1 MNPIQPPL
9 RQGDQGLKVT
19 NLQETLLF
27 LISKAPTRFG
37 FRDAVSA
44 AELVPKIEAEKA
56 DAVFKDA
63 TNGAVVR
70 FQGANQLDRSGIV
83 DDPTAK
89 ALNALLRELGAFPG
103 VPVTEPGSDEL
114 SLGKSGARVGEVQK
128 GLVQLG
134 YSIPP
139 QESAEAVFRPG
150 TQNAIRRFQDAMGL
164 TVSGRADARTLAE
177 LDRTLA
183 EQGGALW
190 RVEGR
195 MFHEHGGPAVGV
207 KLRLQQALFGGKKQR
222 LTEQEITTDALGYYS
237 ATYAPTTEKV
247 MLTVLAVGADSQEL
261 ALSQP
266 VMAQRREVLNLVLPA
281 KLQPASDAEF
291 QRLAA
296 ALQPHLGTGR
306 LALAREDGDQHDLS
320 LLHQAIGWD
329 GRVLAL
335 AAHADRLA
343 AEPELTAAG
352 LGGEALYALVRAGLP
367 TDAGRL
373 AIESEETVEAA
384 LKLASAAGIVRLA
397 DGDIATAKQAFRKFA
412 DEKRLGLRAPG
423 ALSTTGDML
432 KASGLAETEKTGF
445 TRAYARHLRSGADLW
460 AEARREGVPEA
471 QIAKLQVQGKLA
483 YLTQNHQPLVE
494 KLMTTVTSL
503 APDDISGLIDH
514 DYHEAGTWQSL
525 YAEVAGVTG
534 RETAEELELKLAS
547 VRPPAYETATAAA
560 AVAAASADQARQ
572 LRIAYPTQVA
582 RRVVEKGTNDNNRL
596 GLRIASGTQVHEV
609 LSRAHTLK
617 LGFEL
622 GRESVDGFMKRNK
635 AALFNPGE
643 TEAQIAAT
651 TKGLR
656 TLQRVYQITPTVEA
670 MGSLLSLGFKS
681 ARDVTRFSKADFVR
695 AHAHRLAGPE
705 EAALIYD
712 KATQVSVVTFNFFA
726 LAQQAKNGLATGAT
740 HTLQNNAE
748 GSEAAEKLEERNS
761 VMKNLVTQF
770 PTLETLLGEQD
781 YAECQSCESVLSPSA
796 YFVDLLEFLNPDD
809 LVWNN
814 FLAEWKHTHLDE
826 DYPHKDSHGKA
837 LKPFDALMQR
847 RPDLQHLPLTCENTE
862 TVLPY
867 IDVVNEILEYSVTH
881 GTLEPEAVHDTADAR
896 SDELIAE
903 PQNLIAGAYDKLK
916 TARYP
921 LNLPFDLWLE
931 TVRRFFQHQ
940 GTTLAEAMAALC
952 PTEELH
958 DNAVTF
964 DHAAVAIESLGM
976 SPGEAALLT
985 DPAILG
991 EWFNLY
997 GYDMKTDAVAALIQR
1012 NGKSVPNAKLLSRRL
1027 GVTYKELAALVQT
1040 EFLNPALKPA
1050 GFLHR
1055 LGLEFN
1061 DLRRLTRTPL
1071 DEQDAEALRLE
1082 NEEWQHRID
1091 ATATELGL
1099 VPADV
1104 RAKVAQARAAL
1115 DLTNILVL
1123 SDSDTNASFDRT
1135 ILCFAAVEA
1144 DGTPVRV
1151 TDLALLKLN
1160 LFVRL
1165 WRKLGWS
1172 LEDTDRAL
1180 CLFVDDPTMLNDP
1193 ATLGEAMHTAL
1204 LYFARTQKL
1213 LTALSLGAKGLP
1225 KLLTFWTELPKSL
1238 YARHFL
1244 NRAVLRT
1251 DPAFDHPLGQYL
1263 SAANVDFNKHLPALE
1278 GALGLATDDIAR
1290 VLAHAAGQPPQDAGT
1305 ALANAKLT
1313 MTNVSVL
1320 YRHATLA
1327 KALKLSISELIA
1339 LKEIS
1344 GVNPFGPLKTGA
1356 ALQELSDDGITAQT
1370 LRFLDL
1376 ATALRERGVKMAGV
1390 DALLRLRY
1398 ADDSK
1403 DKPTDEI
1410 ALKLTQKLAEALRQ
1424 IVAEH
1429 TPPETVDAAWLAPRL
1444 NMILPPDQAG
1454 ELVAWCLGNAQ
1465 VEVTTGDNKVKPK
1478 DQIPPST
1485 FAGEV
1490 NLGLRYSSVAE
1501 RQTLTWRGYLTA
1513 SKAAELKAMIPQGH
1527 VATLLANLIN
1537 NLREAQKS
1545 AFAACIDL
1553 SAEVLA
1559 AKRANLSRESLAV
1572 AAIAMLAQSVK
1583 PDADTPSVAQEL
1595 KAKLALGAPIPLSG
1609 DAASKLARVFLPVVI
1624 AQAQREFL
1632 DKSMSEELNAA
1643 PGLTQRLLDGDME
1656 NWRKQLLKPGTQAA
1670 LLKTAGL
1677 PPQPAFDGWFLVPTS
1692 GAYRLMI
1699 DGLALDEDGAI
1710 TINGKTCYDKNSG
1723 DAEANLSDVVM
1734 LKAGDFVACK
1744 INGTPDNPGKRVQ
1757 VTIQGET
1764 LRVGALARLTLLS
1777 RDCVDAVRNTRLA
1790 LAKAL
1795 RILQAS
1801 GVDDALLAANP
1812 VLQNWLRKLPLESN
1826 AANDALAPEL
1836 LNQWRDLITLA
1847 QLPATLGMDQPT
1859 VIAIQA
1865 VNALDQKT
1873 ASLIA
1878 PFFGCDAE
1886 KVLLLA
1892 AKLGISAPMDAQT
1905 LLRLWK
1911 ALRMV
1916 ALLGGQDST
1925 QLDGSLEDVLQWVT
1939 QTPSSDIARAV
1950 RDAAKARFDLDDWP
1964 QVAQPIFDPLRQLQ
1978 RDALVAF
1985 LLHRKKLQRVEQLYE
2000 VFLLDPGT
2008 EPVVQTSRMALA
2020 IASVQL
2026 FIQRCFLNLEP
2037 EVHPTTLDAG
2047 LWKWMKSIAL
2057 WGAGR
2062 RIFIHP
2068 ENYLQPEFRDDK
2080 THLFQELEGKLL
2092 QGNVTT
2098 NLAEEAFH
2106 TYLQG
2111 LAEISKMEMV
2121 TMHYEQHP
2129 DPRKNVVHVIGR
2141 VPNAAQK
2148 YFYRRSARGIWTPWE
2163 PVSVSMEGEHITAIV
2178 WRGRLQLFWLTFLPA
2193 GAQSQTAKDTN
2204 FEDMKGKKSSDLIQH
2219 KEKVQ
2224 LNWSEYYQGKWSA
2237 RKFGQG
2243 DAATLEFNVSA
2254 EFKRS
2259 QIFIHAS
2266 KESDGKG
2273 GDGAVWVNL
2282 RVKDLWI
2289 TQYSGGT
2296 SIAKMVS
2303 YPSGSTSSGGP
2314 DNTGD
2319 LDADLTFYWPEY
2331 QVSDYGFK
2339 LISKIAPPIG
2349 TRSGAPGLP
2358 ASPYAARLG
2367 NHPTKLTGAVKLA
2380 VTVND
2385 TIVTTSGVVTSGVA
2399 LPHQILG
2406 SPTAFQLLPC
2416 THPAPFP
2423 DVEIAALTAPF
2434 FYEDAEAVFFV
2445 EPTLVEKTVS
2455 EWRGWGRPW
2464 EWPGAF
2470 QAGGIVL
2477 SSKLIPYHPEQLIV
2491 PERLFDPLGPVARQ
2505 AVTPQNDWVTHPAAS
2520 IHFNGQ
2526 NVGRTGSRSSASNA
2540 PGVRR

>member
-1 MNPIQPPL
+1 MKLAMNNVIFPL
-9 RQGDQGLKVT
+9 NLRMNSPAVGD
-19 NLQETLLF
+19 LQDALRLL
-27 LISKAPTRFG
+27 
-37 FRDAVSA
+37 
-44 AELVPKIEAEKA
+44 
-56 DAVFKDA
+56 
-63 TNGAVVR
+63 
-70 FQGANQLDRSGIV
+70 LDRGVILAN
-83 DDPTAK
+83 DEGARRELTAV
-89 ALNALLRELGAFPG
+89 LLRERADQTYGSGTRKLVNAFQEERQLQGGGAVDEATAEALNVLLHELGALPEI
-103 VPVTEPGSDEL
+103 PVAEAGSNEL
-114 SLGKSGARVGEVQK
+114 SLGKSGTRVGEVQT
-128 GLVQLG
+128 GLGQLA
-134 YSIPP
+134 YSIPQ
-139 QESAEAVFRPG
+139 QEAAEAVFGPG
-150 TQNAIRRFQDAMGL
+150 TQSAIRRFQDAMGL
-164 TVSGRADARTLAE
+164 TVSGRADARTLSE
-177 LDRTLA
+177 LDRALA
-183 EQGGALW
+183 EQGGVLW

-195 MFHEHGGPAVGV
+195 LFHEHGGPAVGV
-207 KLRLQQALFGGKKQR
+207 KLRLQQSLFGGKTQR
-222 LTEQEITTDALGYYS
+222 LTGQEITTDALGYYS

-247 MLTVLAVGADSQEL
+247 LLTVLAVGADGQEV

-266 VMAQRREVLNLVLPA
+266 VLARRREVLNLVLPA
-281 KLQPASDAEF
+281 KLQPASAAEF

-320 LLHQAIGWD
+320 LLHQATGWD
-329 GRVLAL
+329 ARVLAL
-335 AAHADRLA
+335 AAHADSLA

-384 LKLASAAGIVRLA
+384 LKQASAAGIVRLA
-397 DGDIATAKQAFRKFA
+397 EGDIATAKQAFRKFA
-412 DEKRLGLRAPG
+412 DQKRLSLLAPG

-432 KASGLAETEKTGF
+432 QAAGLAEAAKNGF

-460 AEARREGVPEA
+460 AEARREGVPEP

-494 KLMTTVTSL
+494 QLMARVPSL
-503 APDDISGLIDH
+503 SPGDLSGLVDQ
-514 DYHEAGTWQSL
+514 DFHEAGTWQRL
-525 YAEVAGVTG
+525 FTEVAGVTG
-534 RETAEELELKLAS
+534 RENAEELELKLAK
-547 VRPPAYETATAAA
+547 VRPPAFEAPSARE
-560 AVAAASADQARQ
+560 AVAAASDDFARQ
-572 LRIAYPTQVA
+572 LRLSYPTQVA
-582 RRVVEKGTNDNNRL
+582 RRVVEKDANDNNRL
-596 GLRIASGTQVHEV
+596 GLRIAGGTQVHEV
-609 LSRAHTLK
+609 LSRAMSMEG
-617 LGFEL
+617 GFEL
-622 GRESVDGFMKRNK
+622 GHKSVDGFIKRNK
-635 AALFNPGE
+635 AALFPDE
-643 TEAQIAAT
+643 TDAEIAAA

-656 TLQRVYQITPTVEA
+656 TLQRVYQIAPTVEA

-695 AHAHRLAGPE
+695 AHTHRLAGPE

-726 LAQQAKNGLATGAT
+726 LAQQAQSGLATGAT
-740 HTLQNNAE
+740 HSQLNNAD
-748 GSEAAEKLEERNS
+748 GSGAAENPDERNS
-761 VMKNLVTQF
+761 VMKNLITQF

-781 YAECQSCESVLSPSA
+781 YAECQGCESVLSPSA

-809 LVWNN
+809 LVWTN
-814 FLAEWKHTHLDE
+814 FLAEWKHTHLDVP
-826 DYPHKDSHGKA
+826 YGRP
-837 LKPFDALMQR
+837 KPFDVLMQR

-867 IDVVNEILEYSVTH
+867 IDVVNEILEYSVAN
-881 GTLEPEAVHDTADAR
+881 GTLDPKAAHDTGQAR

-903 PQNLIAGAYDKLK
+903 PQNLLPAAYDNDHLK
-916 TARYP
+916 GAHYP
-921 LNLPFDLWLE
+921 LSLPFDLWLE
-931 TVRRFFQHQ
+931 TVRRFFKHQ
-940 GTTLAEAMAALC
+940 GTTLAEAMDALC
-952 PTEELH
+952 PTESLH
-958 DNAVTF
+958 DNGASF
-964 DHAAVAIESLGM
+964 DRAAVAVESLGL
-976 SPGEAALLT
+976 SPGEAGLLT
-985 DPAILG
+985 DPAIHN
-991 EWFNLY
+991 EWFKLY
-997 GYDMKTDAVAALIQR
+997 GYDIEPEAVAALIHR

-1027 GVTYKELAALVQT
+1027 GVTYKELAGLVQT

-1071 DEQDAEALRLE
+1071 DDDEQDAEALRLE

-1099 VPADV
+1099 VPAAV
-1104 RAKVAQARAAL
+1104 QAQVAQARAAL
-1115 DLTNILVL
+1115 DLGKILVL
-1123 SDSDTNASFDRT
+1123 SDSDTNASFDQTMLR
-1135 ILCFAAVEA
+1135 FADAA
-1144 DGTPVRV
+1144 GTPV
-1151 TDLALLKLN
+1151 THLALLKLN

-1180 CLFVDDPTMLNDP
+1180 CLFCGDP
-1193 ATLGEAMHTAL
+1193 ATINNNATLGAAMRTAL
-1204 LYFARTQKL
+1204 LYLARTKHL
-1213 LTALSLGAKGLP
+1213 LGTLPLGAKGLP

-1263 SAANVDFNKHLPALE
+1263 SAANVDLNKHLPALE

-1290 VLAHAAGQPPQDAGT
+1290 VLAHAAGQPPQEAGT

-1344 GVNPFGPLKTGA
+1344 GVNPFGSLKTSA

-1376 ATALRERGVKMAGV
+1376 ATTLRELGVKLAGV
-1390 DALLRLRY
+1390 DALLRHRY

-1424 IVAEH
+1424 IEAEH

-1444 NMILPPDQAG
+1444 SMILPPDQAG
-1454 ELVAWCLGNAQ
+1454 ELAAWCLGNAQ
-1465 VEVTTGDNKVKPK
+1465 VEVTTGGNKVEPK
-1478 DQIPPST
+1478 DEIPPST
-1485 FAGEV
+1485 FAGEA
-1490 NLGLRYSSVAE
+1490 NLGLRYSSVAK

-1513 SKAAELKAMIPQGH
+1513 SKAAELKAMIPQGNA
-1527 VATLLANLIN
+1527 ATVLADLIN

-1559 AKRANLSRESLAV
+1559 AKGANLSRESLAV

-1583 PDADTPSVAQEL
+1583 PDADAPSVAQEL

-1624 AQAQREFL
+1624 AQAQREYL
-1632 DKSMSEELNAA
+1632 DKSMSEELHAA

-1677 PPQPAFDGWFLVPTS
+1677 PPQAAFNGWFLVPTS

-1699 DGLALDEDGAI
+1699 EGLALDEDGAI
-1710 TINGKTCYDKNSG
+1710 TINGKTCYDKNPG

-1744 INGTPDNPGKRVQ
+1744 INGTPDNPGNRVQ

-1892 AKLGISAPMDAQT
+1892 AKLGISAPLDAQT

-1939 QTPSSDIARAV
+1939 PTPSSDIARAV
-1950 RDAAKARFDLDDWP
+1950 RDAVKARCDLDDWP

-1985 LLHRKKLQRVEQLYE
+1985 LLHRENLQRMEQLYE

-2020 IASVQL
+2020 IAGVQL

-2080 THLFQELEGKLL
+2080 SHLFQELEGKLL

-2098 NLAEEAFH
+2098 DLAEEAFH
-2106 TYLQG
+2106 SYLQG

-2121 TMHYEQHP
+2121 TMHCEQHS
-2129 DPRKNVVHVIGR
+2129 DPRKNVVHLIGR

-2148 YFYRRSARGIWTPWE
+2148 YFYRRSAHGAWTPWE
-2163 PVSVSMEGEHITAIV
+2163 PVSVSMEGDHITAIV

-2193 GAQSQTAKDTN
+2193 GGQSEEAKNTT
-2204 FEDMKGKKSSDLIQH
+2204 FEGMRNQQPSALIQH

-2282 RVKDLWI
+2282 RVVDSWSA
-2289 TQYSGGT
+2289 TTAYSVMRK
-2296 SIAKMVS
+2296 SKAD
-2303 YPSGSTSSGGP
+2303 GP
-2314 DNTGD
+2314 TDD
-2319 LDADLTFYWPEY
+2319 LDLRKFPELHLPPDFL
-2331 QVSDYGFK
+2331 VKALSVTNHGFK
-2339 LISKIAPPIG
+2339 LISKLCPPVG
-2349 TRSGAPGLP
+2349 TWSGAPGLP
-2358 ASPYAARLG
+2358 ASPYAAGLG
-2367 NHPTKLTGAVKLA
+2367 NHPTKLTGAGSLA
-2380 VTVND
+2380 VTFND
-2385 TIVTTSGVVTSGVA
+2385 TIVTTSGVVTSGA
-2399 LPHQILG
+2399 AFPHHLLG
-2406 SPTAFQLLPC
+2406 APTGFQLLTS

-2423 DVEIAALTAPF
+2423 DAEIAVLTAPF

-2455 EWRGWGRPW
+2455 EWQGWGHPW
-2464 EWPGAF
+2464 IPPTTF
-2470 QAGGIVL
+2470 LGGGSVL
-2477 SSKLIPYHPEQLIV
+2477 LPSRLIAHHPEKRIV
-2491 PERLFDPLGPVARQ
+2491 PEPLFDPLGPVAGQ
-2505 AVTPQNDWVTHPAAS
+2505 AVTPQTDWVTHPAAS
-2520 IHFNGQ
+2520 ISFNGQ
-2526 NVGRTGSRSSASNA
+2526 NVGRTGSLSSSPIAS
-2540 PGVRR
+2540 GVRR

>member
-1 MNPIQPPL
+1 MNKIIFPL
-9 RQGDQGLKVT
+9 KQRMQGPAVT
-19 NLQETLLF
+19 NLQDALQVCLDRGIILANDEGARRELTAFLLRERAEQTYG
-27 LISKAPTRFG
+27 SGTRK
-37 FRDAVSA
+37 
-44 AELVPKIEAEKA
+44 LVNAFQEERQLQGG
-56 DAVFKDA
+56 
-63 TNGAVVR
+63 GAVDE
-70 FQGANQLDRSGIV
+70 A
-83 DDPTAK
+83 TAK
-89 ALNALLRELGAFPG
+89 ALNGLLRELGAFPE
-103 VPVTEPGSDEL
+103 VPVTETGSDEL
-114 SLGKSGARVGEVQK
+114 SLGKSGPRVGEVQK
-128 GLVQLG
+128 GLGQLG
-134 YSIPP
+134 YAIPQ
-139 QESAEAVFRPG
+139 QEAAEAVFGPG
-150 TQNAIRRFQDAMGL
+150 TQSAIRRFQDAIGL
-164 TVSGRADARTLAE
+164 TVSGRVDAWTLAE
-177 LDRTLA
+177 LERALA

-195 MFHEHGGPAVGV
+195 LFYEHGGPAVGV
-207 KLRLQQALFGGKKQR
+207 QLRFQQSLFGGKSQR
-222 LTEQEITTDALGYYS
+222 LTGQEITTDALGYYS

-247 MLTVLAVGADSQEL
+247 LLTVLAVGADGQEV

-266 VMAQRREVLNLVLPA
+266 VLARRREVLNLVLPA
-281 KLQPASDAEF
+281 KLQPASAAEF

-306 LALAREDGDQHDLS
+306 LAVAREDGDQHDLS
-320 LLHQAIGWD
+320 LLHQATGWD
-329 GRVLAL
+329 ARVLAL

-384 LKLASAAGIVRLA
+384 LKQASAAGIVRLA
-397 DGDIATAKQAFRKFA
+397 EGDIATAKQAFRKFA
-412 DEKRLGLRAPG
+412 DQKRLSLRAPG

-432 KASGLAETEKTGF
+432 QAAGLAEAEKTGF

-494 KLMTTVTSL
+494 QLMARVTSL
-503 APDDISGLIDH
+503 SPGDLSGLVDQ
-514 DYHEAGTWQSL
+514 DFHEAGTWQRL
-525 YAEVAGVTG
+525 FTEVASGDT
-534 RETAEELELKLAS
+534 EAALAK
-547 VRPPAYETATAAA
+547 VRPPAYEAPSARE
-560 AVAAASADQARQ
+560 AVAAASYDFARQ
-572 LRIAYPTQVA
+572 LRVSYPTQVA
-582 RRVVEKGTNDNNRL
+582 RRVVEKDAANL
-596 GLRIASGTQVHEV
+596 GLLIAGQRTQVHEV
-609 LSRAHTLK
+609 LRRAQK
-617 LGFEL
+617 LPGGFEL
-622 GRESVDGFMKRNK
+622 GSQSVDGFIKRNK
-635 AALFNPGE
+635 AALFHGFPGE
-643 TEAQIAAT
+643 TEAEIAAAT
-651 TKGLR
+651 QGLR

-670 MGSLLSLGFKS
+670 MGSLLRLGFKS

-726 LAQQAKNGLATGAT
+726 LAQQAQNGLATGAT
-740 HTLQNNAE
+740 HSQLNNAD
-748 GSEAAEKLEERNS
+748 GSGAAENPDERYS
-761 VMKNLVTQF
+761 VLKNLITQF

-781 YAECQSCESVLSPSA
+781 YAECQGCQSVLSPSA

-814 FLAEWKHTHLDE
+814 FRAEWKHTHLDVP
-826 DYPHKDSHGKA
+826 YGRP
-837 LKPFDALMQR
+837 KPFDVLMQR

-867 IDVVNEILEYSVTH
+867 IDVVNEILEYSVAN
-881 GTLEPEAVHDTADAR
+881 GLLEPEAVHDTGQAR

-940 GTTLAEAMAALC
+940 GTTLAEAMDALC
-952 PTEELH
+952 PTESLH
-958 DNAVTF
+958 DNGASF
-964 DHAAVAIESLGM
+964 DRAAVSVESLGLA
-976 SPGEAALLT
+976 PGEAGLLT
-985 DPAILG
+985 APAILD
-991 EWFNLY
+991 EWFKLY
-997 GYDMKTDAVAALIQR
+997 GYDSEPEAVEELIQR
-1012 NGKSVPNAKLLSRRL
+1012 NSKSVPNAKLLSRRL
-1027 GVTYKELAALVQT
+1027 GVSYKELAALVQT

-1099 VPADV
+1099 LPADL

-1115 DLTNILVL
+1115 DLGKILVL
-1123 SDSDTNASFDRT
+1123 SDSETSASFDQT
-1135 ILCFAAVEA
+1135 ILRFASAV
-1144 DGTPVRV
+1144 DQPITP
-1151 TDLALLKLN
+1151 LALLKLN

-1180 CLFVDDPTMLNDP
+1180 CLFVGDPATLNDP
-1193 ATLGEAMHTAL
+1193 AALGEAMHTAL
-1204 LYFARTQKL
+1204 LYFALTQKL
-1213 LTALSLGAKGLP
+1213 LTTLSLGAKGLP
-1225 KLLTFWTELPKSL
+1225 KLLTFWIELPKSL

-1263 SAANVDFNKHLPALE
+1263 SAANVDLNKHLPALE

-1290 VLAHAAGQPPQDAGT
+1290 VLAHAAGQPPQEAGT

-1344 GVNPFGPLKTGA
+1344 GVNPFGPLKTRA

-1376 ATALRERGVKMAGV
+1376 ATTLRELGVKLAGV
-1390 DALLRLRY
+1390 DALLRHRY

-1424 IVAEH
+1424 IEAEH

-1454 ELVAWCLGNAQ
+1454 ELADWCLGNAQ
-1465 VEVTTGDNKVKPK
+1465 VEVTTGDNKVEPK
-1478 DQIPPST
+1478 DHIPPST
-1485 FAGEV
+1485 FAGEA
-1490 NLGLRYSSVAE
+1490 NLGLRYSSVAK

-1513 SKAAELKAMIPQGH
+1513 SKAAELKAMIPQGNA
-1527 VATLLANLIN
+1527 ATVLANLIN

-1559 AKRANLSRESLAV
+1559 AKGANLSRESLAI

-1583 PDADTPSVAQEL
+1583 PDADAPSVAQEL

-1609 DAASKLARVFLPVVI
+1609 DAASKLARVLLPVVI

-1632 DKSMSEELNAA
+1632 DKSMSEELHAA

-1677 PPQPAFDGWFLVPTS
+1677 PPQAAFDGWFRVPTS

-1710 TINGKTCYDKNSG
+1710 TINGKTCYDKNPG

-1744 INGTPDNPGKRVQ
+1744 INGTPDNPGNRVQ

-1892 AKLGISAPMDAQT
+1892 AKLGISAPLDAQT

-1911 ALRMV
+1911 SLRMV
-1916 ALLGGQDST
+1916 ALLDGQDST

-1939 QTPSSDIARAV
+1939 PTPSSDIARAV
-1950 RDAAKARFDLDDWP
+1950 RDAAKARCDLDDWP

-1978 RDALVAF
+1978 RDALGAF
-1985 LLHRKKLQRVEQLYE
+1985 LLHRENLQRMEQLYE
-2000 VFLLDPGT
+2000 LFLLDPGT

-2020 IASVQL
+2020 IAGVQL

-2068 ENYLQPEFRDDK
+2068 ENYLHPEFRDDK

-2092 QGNVTT
+2092 QGNITSD
-2098 NLAEEAFH
+2098 LAEEAFH
-2106 TYLQG
+2106 SYLQG
-2111 LAEISKMEMV
+2111 LAEISKMQLV
-2121 TMHYEQHP
+2121 TMHCEQHP
-2129 DPRKNVVHVIGR
+2129 DPRKNVVHLIGR

-2148 YFYRRSARGIWTPWE
+2148 YFYRRSAHGAWTPWE
-2163 PVSVSMEGEHITAIV
+2163 PMSVSMEGDHITAIV

-2193 GAQSQTAKDTN
+2193 GGQSEKAKGLKLTADAIGAMN
-2204 FEDMKGKKSSDLIQH
+2204 VANMIQH

-2243 DAATLEFNVSA
+2243 DAATLEFDVSA
-2254 EFKRS
+2254 KFKRS

-2289 TQYSGGT
+2289 TQFSGGT

-2303 YPSGSTSSGGP
+2303 SPSGPTSSGGP

-2319 LDADLTFYWPEY
+2319 LDADLTFYWPDY

-2339 LISKIAPPIG
+2339 LISKLAPPIG

-2358 ASPYAARLG
+2358 ASPYAAGLG
-2367 NHPTKLTGAVKLA
+2367 NHPTKLTGAGSLA
-2380 VTVND
+2380 VTFND
-2385 TIVTTSGVVTSGVA
+2385 TIVTTSGVVTSGAA
-2399 LPHQILG
+2399 LPHHILG
-2406 SPTAFQLLPC
+2406 SPTGFQLLTC
-2416 THPAPFP
+2416 THPAPLP
-2423 DVEIAALTAPF
+2423 NAEIAALNAPF

-2445 EPTLVEKTVS
+2445 EPTLVEKSVS
-2455 EWRGWGRPW
+2455 EWQSWGVPW
-2464 EWPGAF
+2464 VPPTKV
-2470 QAGGIVL
+2470 QGGDRVFVAER
-2477 SSKLIPYHPEQLIV
+2477 LIAHHPEKRIV
-2491 PERLFDPLGPVARQ
+2491 PEPLFDPLGPVAGQ
-2505 AVTPQNDWVTHPAAS
+2505 AVTPQTDWVTHPAAS
-2520 IHFNGQ
+2520 ISFNGQ
-2526 NVGRTGSRSSASNA
+2526 NVGRTGSLSSSPIAS
-2540 PGVRR
+2540 GVRR